1 MKKTI
6 KMYFVSFVFGGILLA
21 AGGCQSAYYKTMET
35 FGKQKRDIL
44 VSDVQ
49 KARDAQ
55 NAAKVQ
61 FASALE
67 QFSSVV
73 NFQGGEL
80 EKKYKTL
87 NAEYE
92 RSKSRADAV
101 KGRLNEVKRVGTDL
115 FAEWDKEL
123 DKYKSDN
130 LRKASQT
137 KLQLTQQRYDRLIAA
152 MEKAESKITPVL
164 DAFGDQVLFLKHN
177 LNAQAVASLQG
188 ELTSIENETGKLIR
202 EMEKS
207 IEEADV
213 FIQQMTQQEG

>member
-1 MKKTI
+1 MRQMKHNTYGLWLI
-6 KMYFVSFVFGGILLA
+6 AVVLL
-21 AGGCQSAYYKTMET
+21 AGGCQSTYYKTMEM
-35 FGKQKRDIL
+35 FGQQKRDLL
-44 VSDVQ
+44 VSDVK

-55 NAAKVQ
+55 DAAKVQ

-73 NFQGGEL
+73 NVPGGEL

-123 DKYKSDN
+123 DTYKSDN
-130 LRKASQT
+130 LRRASQV
-137 KLQLTQQRYDRLIAA
+137 KMVQTQKQYDKLIAA

-177 LNAQAVASLQG
+177 LNAQAISSLQG
-188 ELTSIENETGKLIR
+188 ELGNMETEIGSLIK

-207 IEEADV
+207 IGEADS
-213 FIQQMTQQEG
+213 FIQQMTQKEG